1 MRGRGK
7 KVESARH
14 DILHEHNSSPGVT
27 MLQQVIKMRGIT
39 SVRERSNRSWFSCGL
54 VLLIL
59 AAVSPTCSRTAFSH
73 APVCA
78 PSRSGLVT
86 GMYPTTIGSHHMRS
100 RLIKPP
106 ETFMSLT
113 RKAGYYV
120 AWPGKTDFNWRQ
132 NSFWRALF
140 AYLAPS
146 R

>member
-1 MRGRGK
+1 MYVGAQKMRGRGK

-59 AAVSPTCSRTAFSH
+59 AAVSPTCSRTSSASETTNKQPNIIWLVLDDASPTLRCYGDAQAITPSMDRLAREGARFTRAFSH

-78 PSRSGLVT
+78 PS
-86 GMYPTTIGSHHMRS
+86 
-100 RLIKPP
+100 
-106 ETFMSLT
+106 
-113 RKAGYYV
+113 
-120 AWPGKTDFNWRQ
+120 
-132 NSFWRALF
+132 
-140 AYLAPS
+140 
-146 R
+146 